1 MLILG
6 AADTIAACLLVR
18 GFYDLPFAIPK
29 IIIIFFA
36 AYLLIKG
43 VILIADIGSAFDLVG
58 GILLL
63 LSLANFIHPS
73 ILIFFAVL
81 IGLKGIL
88 SLFSVFR

>member
-18 GFYDLPFAIPK
+18 GYYDLPFAIPK
-29 IIIIFFA
+29 MIVIVFA
-36 AYLLIKG
+36 VYLLIKG
-43 VILIADIGSAFDLVG
+43 IILIADIGSVFDLVG